1 MATQHADSNNRLL
14 YSDTSLYMIGDTR
27 SHPEETVNAVKL
39 GDYGAENLRS
49 GSEHEEVMH
58 ITCYGRVV
66 LT

>member
-1 MATQHADSNNRLL
+1 
-14 YSDTSLYMIGDTR
+14 MIGDTR